1 MGLEIVGRKVGISV
15 VRVGHLVGREVVG
28 SSLGVFVGV
37 LVIGASLGE
46 EVG

>member
-1 MGLEIVGRKVGISV
+1 MEIVGRKVGDSV
-15 VRVGHLVGREVVG
+15 VRIGHVVGREVVG
-28 SSLGVFVGV
+28 SLLGVFVGV